1 MLRKTSFFLAAL
13 LCGALSVSAQDD
25 LPKYGHMNLGNLLDG
40 MPETKVAEDSLKIF
54 AAQLAQKDSVMTKAF
69 EADFLQFRKQYDAR
83 ELTGVQIQQRQTEL
97 EKQRQDIQAFEQKAQ
112 QDLEAKRS
120 LLLQPIL
127 AKIDDAL
134 KAVAKENGFLMIF
147 DISTGSMLF
156 ASETIDV
163 TPLVKKKLGI
173 Q

>member
-25 LPKYGHMNLGNLLDG
+25 PPKYGHMNLGNLLDG

-69 EADFLQFRKQYDAR
+69 EAAFLQFRKQYDAR

-112 QDLEAKRS
+112 QDLEAKRG

>member
-1 MLRKTSFFLAAL
+1 MFRKTSFLLAAL
-13 LCGALSVSAQDD
+13 LCGTLAISAQTDP
-25 LPKYGHMNLGNLLDG
+25 PKYGHMNLGNLLDG

-54 AAQLAQKDSVMTKAF
+54 AAQLAQKDSTMTKAF
-69 EADFLQFRKQYDAR
+69 EEAFIQFRKQYDAR

-97 EKQRQDIQAFEQKAQ
+97 EKQRQEIQAFEQKAQ
-112 QDLEAKRS
+112 QDLEAKRGT
-120 LLLQPIL
+120 LLQPIL
-127 AKIDDAL
+127 TKIDDAI